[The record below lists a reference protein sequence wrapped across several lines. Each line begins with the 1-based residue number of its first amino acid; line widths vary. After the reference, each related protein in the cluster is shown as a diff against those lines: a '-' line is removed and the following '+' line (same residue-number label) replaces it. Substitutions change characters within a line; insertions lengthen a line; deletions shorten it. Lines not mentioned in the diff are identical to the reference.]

1 MNAGFPIPPQ
11 VNGAIAPLCRLI
23 GVTKSFGKLVAND
36 DVSFSVMPGEVVALL
51 GENGAGK
58 STAMNV
64 LCGLYLPDTG
74 TVEVDERPM
83 VLGSP
88 AAAVARGI
96 GMVHQQFKLV
106 PSLTAYENVSLAV
119 DRGRFW
125 QRRRPSEEIERL
137 MAEVGFE
144 LDMGKPVWRMSLA
157 ERQQLEILRVLA
169 QGARILILDE
179 PTSVLSPLESER
191 LFTLVRRIV
200 ARGRSV
206 ILISHKLSE
215 IRQVASRLVV
225 MRGGR
230 VVFEG
235 SATGRSPDEIAGLI
249 VGTRSVSLA
258 PRPCSAKGPERLA
271 VENLRV
277 TGHSGR
283 DSVRDVSFRIR
294 GGELVAVV
302 GVAGNG
308 QAELLD
314 AIGGQKSPSGGRIAT
329 AGGRK
334 GRRFAFIPAQHLGVA
349 LAPGLSIEDNALL
362 GLHRRKPFS
371 AWLARRDV
379 RRHCRTV
386 QDTFGVTAE
395 PDSAIRRLSGGNLQR
410 IVLGREL
417 VGDPDLIVAS
427 YPTRGLDIAA
437 AAQIR
442 NALIARAA
450 AGAAVLMA
458 SEELE
463 ECLAIATRILVM
475 SGGRIVLDRETAQT
489 SLDEIGR
496 FMTAAEAS

>member
-1 MNAGFPIPPQ
+1 M
-11 VNGAIAPLCRLI
+11 
-23 GVTKSFGKLVAND
+23 TKRFGKIVAND
-36 DVSFSVMPGEVVALL
+36 DVTFSVMPGEVVALL

-64 LCGLYLPDTG
+64 LCGLYLPDAG
-74 TVEVDERPM
+74 TVEVDERPL

-88 AAAVARGI
+88 AASVARGI

-106 PSLTAYENVSLAV
+106 LSLTAYENVSLAV

-125 QRRRPSEEIERL
+125 QRKRPSGEIERL

-144 LDMGKPVWRMSLA
+144 LDMAKPVWRMSLA

-169 QGARILILDE
+169 QGARILVLDE

-191 LFTLVRRIV
+191 LFMLVRRII
-200 ARGRSV
+200 ARDRAV

-235 SATGRSPDEIAGLI
+235 PASGRTSEEIAGLI
-249 VGTRSVSLA
+249 VGTRSVCVS
-258 PRPCSAKGPERLA
+258 PRPSSAKGPDRLT

-277 TGHSGR
+277 KGHSGR
-283 DSVRDVSFRIR
+283 DSVRDVSFRVQ

-314 AIGGQKSPSGGRIAT
+314 AIGGQKAPSGGRIVT
-329 AGGRK
+329 SDGRK
-334 GRRFAFIPAQHLGVA
+334 GRRFAFVPAQHLGVA
-349 LAPGLSIEDNALL
+349 LAPGLSIEDNTLL
-362 GLHRRKPFS
+362 GVHRRRPFS
-371 AWLARRDV
+371 AWMARRDV

-386 QDTFGVTAE
+386 QDMFGVAAE
-395 PDSAIRRLSGGNLQR
+395 PGSPIRRLSGGNLQR

-417 VGDPDLIVAS
+417 VGDPALVVAS

-463 ECLAIATRILVM
+463 ECLTIATRILVM
-475 SGGRIVLDRETAQT
+475 SGGRVVLDRETGQT
-489 SLDEIGR
+489 NLDEIGR

>member
-11 VNGAIAPLCRLI
+11 VNGVTAPLCRLI

-74 TVEVDERPM
+74 MVEVDERPM

-125 QRRRPSEEIERL
+125 QRRRPSDEIRRL

-144 LDMGKPVWRMSLA
+144 LDLAKPVWRMSLA

-225 MRGGR
+225 MRSGR

-235 SATGRSPDEIAGLI
+235 SAAGRTPEEIAGLI

-283 DSVRDVSFRIR
+283 DSVRDVSFRIH

-329 AGGRK
+329 EGGRQ

-386 QDTFGVTAE
+386 QDTFGVAAE

-427 YPTRGLDIAA
+427 YPTRDSTSPP
-437 AAQIR
+437 R
-442 NALIARAA
+442 PR
-450 AGAAVLMA
+450 
-458 SEELE
+458 S
-463 ECLAIATRILVM
+463 ATP
-475 SGGRIVLDRETAQT
+475 SSPGRRPAP
-489 SLDEIGR
+489 R
-496 FMTAAEAS
+496 C